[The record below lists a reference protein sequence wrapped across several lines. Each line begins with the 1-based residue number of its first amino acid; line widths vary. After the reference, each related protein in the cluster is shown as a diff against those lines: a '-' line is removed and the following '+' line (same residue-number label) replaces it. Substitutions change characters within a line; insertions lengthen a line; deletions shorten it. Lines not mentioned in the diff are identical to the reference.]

1 MQLLSALDQIAEALW
16 AAIYIAVVLFAL
28 GMIVHATILLVKH
41 LRLGTFK
48 VAVREWTHRVGEAL
62 WLWF

>member
-1 MQLLSALDQIAEALW
+1 
-16 AAIYIAVVLFAL
+16 
-28 GMIVHATILLVKH
+28 MIVHATILLVKH